1 MRLSELQPGSC
12 FRQGKTTKK
21 KLSDGRIV
29 SVIQKGKGKGQVKFI
44 VPKNDPLISSVSC
57 DLQMLGLG
65 LRKHPE
71 FMVEMG
77 SGRPLRTRIQKLK

>member
-1 MRLSELQPGSC
+1 MRLSELSPGSC
-12 FRQGKTTKK
+12 FKQGKSTKK

-29 SVIQKGKGKGQVKFI
+29 SVSPKGKVKII

-77 SGRPLRTRIQKLK
+77 NGRPTRTKIQKL